1 MLSEEPAGRTIARE
15 GVRIVWSPSYS
26 RVLRIEID
34 LEPFTPSLKN
44 SRRLIPVGTRTIP
57 IMSARAQEFSK
68 RFKARLAIAFAG
80 VGLPVWPAESIRR
93 TYRLDLDSMAATL
106 VLEPLGAHP
115 REALRKQNKGR
126 IRDLSNTLELVD
138 DLLEGIVY
146 EDDAQIAAI
155 DSQRI
160 IGGQCR

>member
-1 MLSEEPAGRTIARE
+1 MLSEEPHERTRARE
-15 GVRIVWSPSYS
+15 GIRIVHSPTYS
-26 RVLRIEID
+26 QVLRIEID

-44 SRRLIPVGTRTIP
+44 SRRLIRIGTRTIP
-57 IMSARAQEFSK
+57 IMSERAQEFSK
-68 RFKARLAIAFAG
+68 CFKARLAVGFAG
-80 VGLPVWPAESIRR
+80 LGLPVWPGESIRR
-93 TYRLDLDSMAATL
+93 TYRLDLDTMKATL

-115 REALRKQNKGR
+115 REALRKKNKGR